1 LEHTYFS
8 NGNQKRIS
16 WIIETG
22 DSTVEE
28 MREHVPD
35 YLDKVN
41 DYQSKYIAM
50 HAGIFWGI
58 GRFIIKNEDTVN
70 VMLDSKTMYEHLSKN
85 TSSSD
90 KFIETRSGF
99 IKQLIEQ
106 RKLNIHYHLIDSKEN
121 LASKL
126 L

>member
-1 LEHTYFS
+1 MEHTYFS

-41 DYQSKYIAM
+41 DDQSKYIAM

>member
-1 LEHTYFS
+1 MEHTYFS

-41 DYQSKYIAM
+41 DDQSKYIAM

-85 TSSSD
+85 ISSSD
-90 KFIETRSGF
+90 QFIEIRSGF

-121 LASKL
+121 LASTL